1 MIQKECFYKEWID
14 KVCSTHKFRHPAL
27 VEKVIRA
34 FSLLEMLVKEGCPLT
49 FKGGTSLLLILG
61 GAARR
66 LSIDID
72 VLCPPGTD
80 IEQYLQHCDKYGFTD
95 CIVIRREHGNE
106 NVPKDHYKSFFE
118 VVYSDQAEDSV
129 MLDVLY
135 EDNHYHTI
143 EERRLLHPFIKTED
157 SETIIQMP
165 SIADML
171 GDKLTAFAPNT
182 CGVPYYK
189 GIHNSTINVAKQLH
203 DVGRLFDATENIS
216 ITAKTF
222 KSIALVELSSY
233 RGKGEDLGIVYEDIQ
248 NTALALATRGKVD
261 PNNDFELLA
270 EGVDKLKS
278 HIYVGKYTLD
288 QAITDAAKAAYLAT
302 AIEYGRLGLE
312 KYSGNAEVVRN
323 LTIRPVVSK
332 EVAKIR
338 RGNPE
343 AFYYWSKISEIL
355 QDYTQTPSEAAA
367 ALAT

>member
-1 MIQKECFYKEWID
+1 MIQKDCYNKEWID
-14 KVCSTHKFRHPAL
+14 KVCSSHKFKHPEL

-61 GAARR
+61 DKARR

-80 IEQYLQHCDKYGFTD
+80 IEKYLQNCEKYGFTD
-95 CIVIRREHGNE
+95 CKTIRRENRNE
-106 NVPKDHYKSFFE
+106 NVPKGHYKSFFE
-118 VVYSDQAEDSV
+118 VVYSDQIEDSV
-129 MLDVLY
+129 LLDVLY
-135 EDNHYHTI
+135 EDNHYHQVEDKT
-143 EERRLLHPFIKTED
+143 LLHPFIQTD
-157 SETIIQMP
+157 NNETIIRVP
-165 SIADML
+165 SVADIL

-189 GIHNSTINVAKQLH
+189 GTHNSTINVAKQLH
-203 DVGRLFDATENIS
+203 DVGRLFDVAEDIDT
-216 ITAKTF
+216 TAETF
-222 KSIALVELSSY
+222 KSIATVELSSY
-233 RGKGEDLGIVYEDIQ
+233 RGKGEDLSIVYEDIR
-248 NTALALATRGKVD
+248 NSALALATRGKSD

-278 HIYVGKYTLD
+278 HIYVGRYTLD

-302 AIEYGRLGLE
+302 AIEYGVHNIE
-312 KYSGNAEVVRN
+312 KYSGNAADVKDM
-323 LTIRPVVSK
+323 TIRPIVSK

-343 AFYYWSKISEIL
+343 AFYYWSKISQIL
-355 QDYTQTPSEAAA
+355 DSTQMP
-367 ALAT
+367 

>member
-1 MIQKECFYKEWID
+1 MIQKECFDKEWID
-14 KVCSTHKFRHPAL
+14 KVCSSHKFKHPEL

-61 GAARR
+61 DKARR

-80 IEQYLQHCDKYGFTD
+80 IEKYLQNCEKYGFTD
-95 CIVIRREHGNE
+95 CKTIRRENRNG
-106 NVPKDHYKSFFE
+106 NVPKGHYKSFFE
-118 VVYSDQAEDSV
+118 VVYSDQIEDSV
-129 MLDVLY
+129 LLDVLY
-135 EDNHYHTI
+135 EDNHYHQVEDKT
-143 EERRLLHPFIKTED
+143 LLHPFIQTD
-157 SETIIQMP
+157 NNETIIRVP
-165 SIADML
+165 SIADIL

-189 GIHNSTINVAKQLH
+189 GTHNSTINVAKQLH
-203 DVGRLFDATENIS
+203 DVGRLFDVVEDIDT
-216 ITAKTF
+216 TAETF
-222 KSIALVELSSY
+222 KSIGTVELASY
-233 RGKGEDLGIVYEDIQ
+233 RGKGEDLSIVYEDIR

-278 HIYVGKYTLD
+278 HIYVGRYTLD

-302 AIEYGRLGLE
+302 AIEYGVHDIE
-312 KYSGNAEVVRN
+312 KYSGNAADVKDM
-323 LTIRPVVSK
+323 TIRPIVSK

-343 AFYYWSKISEIL
+343 AFYYWSKISQIL
-355 QDYTQTPSEAAA
+355 DTTQMP
-367 ALAT
+367 

>member
-1 MIQKECFYKEWID
+1 MIQKECFEREWID
-14 KVCSTHKFRHPAL
+14 TVCSSHKFRHPEL

-61 GAARR
+61 EKARR

-80 IEQYLQHCDKYGFTD
+80 IEKYLQNCEKYGFTD
-95 CIVIRREHGNE
+95 CKVIRRENRNG
-106 NVPKDHYKSFFE
+106 NVPKGHYKSFFE
-118 VVYSDQAEDSV
+118 VVYSDQIEDSV
-129 MLDVLY
+129 LLDVLF
-135 EDNHYHTI
+135 EDNHYHQI
-143 EERRLLHPFIKTED
+143 VDKPLLHPFIKNEG
-157 SETIIQMP
+157 SETIIRVP
-165 SIADML
+165 SVADML

-189 GIHNSTINVAKQLH
+189 GTHNSTINVAKQLH
-203 DVGRLFDATENIS
+203 DVGRLFDAVEDIAT
-216 ITAKTF
+216 TAETF
-222 KSIALVELSSY
+222 KSIAVVELSSY
-233 RGKGEDLGIVYEDIQ
+233 RGKGDDLSIVYEDIR
-248 NTALALATRGKVD
+248 NSAMALATRGKVD

-278 HIYVGKYTLD
+278 HIYVGRYTLD

-302 AIEYGRLGLE
+302 AIEYGVHNIE
-312 KYSGNAEVVRN
+312 KYSGNAAEVKDM
-323 LTIRPVVSK
+323 TIRPIVSK

-343 AFYYWSKISEIL
+343 AFYYWSKISQIL
-355 QDYTQTPSEAAA
+355 DTTQMP
-367 ALAT
+367 